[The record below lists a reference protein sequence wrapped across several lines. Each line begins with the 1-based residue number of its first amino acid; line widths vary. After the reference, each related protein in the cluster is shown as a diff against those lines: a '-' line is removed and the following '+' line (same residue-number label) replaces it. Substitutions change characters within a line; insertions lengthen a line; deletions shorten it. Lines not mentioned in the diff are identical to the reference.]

1 MSTLLIC
8 KSHAV
13 LHKVERGRDALN
25 EAYECAALLKSEELL
40 HFIDV
45 CRVSIET
52 EISMKK
58 RAQSVDSVRRRKS
71 RSSIASSH
79 LSQMS
84 SGSGNTNQEEKKEDD
99 EFE

>member
-1 MSTLLIC
+1 MSILLIC

-13 LHKVERGRDALN
+13 LHKVERGSDALN
-25 EAYECAALLKSEELL
+25 EAYECATLLKSDELL
-40 HFIDV
+40 HFIDL

-52 EISMKK
+52 EISLKK
-58 RAQSVDSVRRRKS
+58 RAQSIDSVRRRKS
-71 RSSIASSH
+71 RSSLVSSH

-99 EFE
+99 ESE